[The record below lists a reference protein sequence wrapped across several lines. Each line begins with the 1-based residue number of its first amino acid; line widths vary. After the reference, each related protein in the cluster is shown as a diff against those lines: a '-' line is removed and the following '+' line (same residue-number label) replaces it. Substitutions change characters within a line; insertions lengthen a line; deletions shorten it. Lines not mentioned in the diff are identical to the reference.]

1 MGIHMS
7 EQAPSDT
14 DILKTIEATEKSR
27 NWISKHYD
35 ELRTKYEGKVFAVR
49 GESVVDSSDSVTT
62 LLEDVK
68 KKGEDTAFLVI
79 ESIPQKGVAYIL

>member
-1 MGIHMS
+1 MS
-7 EQAPSDT
+7 EPAISDT

-35 ELRTKYEGKVFAVR
+35 ELRVKYEGKVFAVK
-49 GESVVDSSDSVTT
+49 GEDVVDSSDSVTT

-68 KKGEDTAFLVI
+68 KKGEDTALLVI

>member
-1 MGIHMS
+1 MS
-7 EQAPSDT
+7 EQTSDA
-14 DILKTIEATEKSR
+14 DILKAIKAREKSL

-35 ELRTKYEGKVFAVR
+35 ELRTKYEGKVFAVKD
-49 GESVVDSSDSVTT
+49 ESVVDSNDSVTT

-68 KKGEDTAFLVI
+68 KKGEDTALLVI

>member
-1 MGIHMS
+1 MN
-7 EQAPSDT
+7 EPTTSDT
-14 DILKTIEATEKSR
+14 DILKAIEATEKSR

-35 ELRTKYEGKVFAVR
+35 ELRAKYQGKVFAVKD
-49 GESVVDSSDSVTT
+49 EAVIDSNASVTD

-68 KKGEDTAFLVI
+68 KKGEDTALLVI

>member
-1 MGIHMS
+1 MS
-7 EQAPSDT
+7 EQPESDA
-14 DILKTIEATEKSR
+14 DILKAIEATEKSR

-35 ELRTKYEGKVFAVR
+35 ELRAKYEGKVFAVK
-49 GESVVDSSDSVTT
+49 GDNVVDSNASITA
-62 LLEDVK
+62 LLEDVS